1 MTTVTESIQNV
12 GVIGLGRMGTEIANN
27 VIKSGFKLV
36 VYNRTVDK
44 TRALAE
50 AGAVVTAS
58 PKEAASKS
66 DVILTS
72 LKDDAALLD
81 VVNGEKGI
89 LSGLRPGTIHIGTS
103 TISPSLSTTLDRMH
117 DAQGSLY
124 LAAPVLGN
132 PAAAKE
138 GKLTTFVAGD
148 TTAIKSCKR
157 LLNSY
162 CQRVIE
168 VGNEH
173 AKANILKLSANYVML
188 TILDVMGQVYAL
200 AEKSDIDLQL
210 VNEVLEMIFAYP
222 GLKQYAKRI
231 RTRDF
236 DNVGFDLL
244 SAFKDVQLILQT
256 SSDVRV
262 PLSHANNIQDRYIA
276 AIANDMG
283 KKDWISIY
291 DITRMLAGLK
301 NEK

>member
-1 MTTVTESIQNV
+1 LTAVTESIQNV

-27 VIKSGFKLV
+27 IIKSGFKLV

-44 TRALAE
+44 THALAE

-89 LSGLRPGTIHIGTS
+89 LSALRPGTIHIGTS

-148 TTAIKSCKR
+148 TTAIKSCER

-262 PLSHANNIQDRYIA
+262 PLSHANNIQDSYIA

-291 DITRMLAGLK
+291 DITRMLTGLK